1 MLTTKYNKNITF
13 TNEISIDG
21 QLAYTQNATI
31 NIDRNEFSINDW
43 IANIDLYSA
52 HRLEIR
58 KAKNEFEDKVFSEKE
73 SIDKEFTE
81 MNKEEETPSDKTN
94 AGADAKAETATDTTA
109 TDADVKPTDAK

>member
-43 IANIDLYSA
+43 IANMELYSA

-58 KAKNEFEDKVFSEKE
+58 KAKDEFEDKVFSEKE

-94 AGADAKAETATDTTA
+94 AGADAKAETATN
-109 TDADVKPTDAK
+109 ADVKSTDTESK

>member
-43 IANIDLYSA
+43 IANIELYSA

-58 KAKNEFEDKVFSEKE
+58 KAKNEFEDNVFSEKE
-73 SIDKEFTE
+73 SIDKEFAE
-81 MNKEEETPSDKTN
+81 MNKEEETPSDKAN
-94 AGADAKAETATDTTA
+94 VSAETATDATA
-109 TDADVKPTDAK
+109 TNADAKSTDTKSE

>member
-43 IANIDLYSA
+43 IANMELYSA

-58 KAKNEFEDKVFSEKE
+58 KAKNEFEDKVFAEKK
-73 SIDKEFTE
+73 SIDKEFVE
-81 MNKEEETPSDKTN
+81 MNKEEETSSDKTN
-94 AGADAKAETATDTTA
+94 ASADAETATDTTA
-109 TDADVKPTDAK
+109 TDTDVKSTDAK

>member
-1 MLTTKYNKNITF
+1 MLTAKYNKNITF
-13 TNEISIDG
+13 TNEISVDG

-43 IANIDLYSA
+43 IANINLYSA

-73 SIDKEFTE
+73 SIDKEFAE
-81 MNKEEETPSDKTN
+81 MSKEEETPSDKTN
-94 AGADAKAETATDTTA
+94 ANADAKADTATNTTA
-109 TDADVKPTDAK
+109 KDTDIKSTDAK